1 METTGPSVISMIW
14 CWIFAN
20 SATIRDVGSI
30 PLALIGI
37 GLLTW
42 RSVIAG
48 RQARASEEQIA
59 LARQASLDGRYQ
71 KAADMLGSDLLSV
84 RLGGIYGLTQL
95 ARGYPKEF
103 HLQVIDLLAT
113 FVRHPPPIPEGG
125 HSHTSNPREEVQT
138 ILEFFIR
145 RPAEGRELEKTEHYT
160 INLKGSNLSRANF
173 LPGSNLEGIDLTLT
187 NLTGALFE
195 EVQGL
200 TLDQLWGAFCE
211 SPEGFDQEKFEP
223 DPPIFQDT
231 YDSESGKSL
240 GGLVLRRGARPRFP
254 DPPA

>member
-42 RSVIAG
+42 RVCNRGAS
-48 RQARASEEQIA
+48 RARASEEQIA

-125 HSHTSNPREEVQT
+125 HSRTSNPREEVQT
-138 ILEFFIR
+138 ILEFFLSDVLPR
-145 RPAEGRELEKTEHYT
+145 AENWRKPSVIPLTSRDPILVEPIFYPDL
-160 INLKGSNLSRANF
+160 ILKGS
-173 LPGSNLEGIDLTLT
+173 T
-187 NLTGALFE
+187 
-195 EVQGL
+195 
-200 TLDQLWGAFCE
+200 
-211 SPEGFDQEKFEP
+211 
-223 DPPIFQDT
+223 
-231 YDSESGKSL
+231 
-240 GGLVLRRGARPRFP
+240 
-254 DPPA
+254 